1 MRFPRALALWNTDRM
16 SRRHAYRRVLERSF
30 VALLIGLAWAVAAA
44 AAPKTVCT
52 VTINSADERD
62 VLQRHL
68 PADRYRFVELVQPGK
83 PDWLAAACQRG
94 VTCDALVISG
104 HFDDGTEFY
113 TDRFEDREVLT
124 VDELQQASCSASCGG
139 LFSQL
144 KEVYLFGCNTLK
156 ADPRY
161 VASGEVLR
169 SLSGAGHSQADAQRL
184 AALLNDRYGESN
196 RDRLRH
202 IFKDVPVLYG
212 FSSKAPLGR
221 TAGPLLERYFQ
232 SAPAGEVA
240 SGRPS
245 ATLLGLFGPTS
256 MIAVPGLT
264 DGDAHATFRGDM
276 CSLADTRPSDAQ
288 KVAFMHAMLKRDV
301 TEVRMFLPHLERYAG
316 TLGPAQRLVPEV
328 AAALG
333 RIEADSAARERYI
346 TLARDAD
353 DASVQ
358 VRMMALARSLGWLTP
373 AQERAEF
380 LQMVSARMARG
391 AIGRHEVDLVC
402 SSPLARTA
410 EPARPAGARPTAA
423 PDNVAHAAVLACLGQ
438 REGHERIVR
447 ALTSPQEEDVAI
459 AQIYLR
465 HRPLADVG
473 EVRAVAAGIARMTT
487 AGAQVR
493 ALETLAKQRL
503 ADAQSL
509 QEIARLFPQARSL
522 AVQRAIA
529 NILIRSD
536 TQMLARA
543 DLARSLRQHRLK
555 SPDGQDVI
563 DVLIRLLQAA

>member
-1 MRFPRALALWNTDRM
+1 MRFPPALSLWNTGRM
-16 SRRHAYRRVLERSF
+16 SRRHASHRALGRAVIVLLG
-30 VALLIGLAWAVAAA
+30 ALACAVGAP

-52 VTINSADERD
+52 VTINSSDERD
-62 VLQRHL
+62 VLRRHL
-68 PADRYRFVELVQPGK
+68 PADEYRFVELVQPGK

-156 ADPRY
+156 SDPRH

-169 SLSGAGHSQADAQRL
+169 SLQRAGHSQADAQRM
-184 AALLNDRYGESN
+184 ATLLNERYGESN

-221 TAGPLLERYFQ
+221 VAGPLLERYLQ
-232 SAPAGEVA
+232 TAPAGEVA
-240 SGRPS
+240 GGRPS
-245 ATLLGLFGPTS
+245 ATLLGLFGPAS

-264 DGDAHATFRGDM
+264 DGDAHAAFRGDM

-288 KVAFMHAMLKRDV
+288 KVAFMHAVLKRDI

-316 TLGPAQRLVPEV
+316 ALGPAQRLVPEV

-333 RIEADSAARERYI
+333 RIEADPAARERY
-346 TLARDAD
+346 LAFARDAD

-358 VRMMALARSLGWLTP
+358 MRMTALARFLGWLTP

-380 LQMVSARMARG
+380 MQMVAARMARG

-402 SSPLARTA
+402 SSALARTA
-410 EPARPAGARPTAA
+410 DPARPPIDAALAA
-423 PDNVAHAAVLACLGQ
+423 PDNVAHAAVLACLGH
-438 REGHERIVR
+438 RGGHERTLR
-447 ALTSPQEEDVAI
+447 ALISPHDDDVAI
-459 AQIYLR
+459 AQVYLR
-465 HRPLADVG
+465 HRPLADVS

-493 ALETLAKQRL
+493 ALETLARQRL

-509 QEIARLFPQARSL
+509 QEIARLFPRARSL

-543 DLARSLRQHRLK
+543 ELARSLRQHRLR